1 MMKGGGVMNLKSG
14 ECTDE
19 WEICMA
25 LSEALLEGNGR
36 YDPNLVAK
44 KYLEWLDS

>member
-19 WEICMA
+19 WQISMA
-25 LSEALLEGNGR
+25 LSEALIEGKGR
-36 YDPNLVAK
+36 YDQNLVA
-44 KYLEWLDS
+44 